1 MKRQEGL
8 FTDLGA
14 GEDVERG
21 PGVAVKSFSCTVQLI
36 VLFLFVFFGFVL
48 FFLVLFF
55 CFFCYFFV
63 LFFFFYQRLV
73 SLVNVFL
80 YSGVRMVNLG

>member
-36 VLFLFVFFGFVL
+36 VLFLFVFFGFV
-48 FFLVLFF
+48 V
-55 CFFCYFFV
+55 
-63 LFFFFYQRLV
+63 FFFYQRLV

-80 YSGVRMVNLG
+80 YSGV

>member
-36 VLFLFVFFGFVL
+36 VLFLFVFFGFVFL
-48 FFLVLFF
+48 FFLF
-55 CFFCYFFV
+55 FFV
-63 LFFFFYQRLV
+63 LFFFFIRDSFL
-73 SLVNVFL
+73 SLMSFFIQEYEWL
-80 YSGVRMVNLG
+80 TSAKREI

>member
-36 VLFLFVFFGFVL
+36 VLFLFVFF
-48 FFLVLFF
+48 LVLFF
-55 CFFCYFFV
+55 CFFC
-63 LFFFFYQRLV
+63 FFFCFGF
-73 SLVNVFL
+73 FL
-80 YSGVRMVNLG
+80 SETRFSR

>member
-36 VLFLFVFFGFVL
+36 VLFLFVFVCLFVCL
-48 FFLVLFF
+48 
-55 CFFCYFFV
+55 
-63 LFFFFYQRLV
+63 LFFFSSETRFSR
-73 SLVNVFL
+73 
-80 YSGVRMVNLG
+80 

>member
-36 VLFLFVFFGFVL
+36 VLFLFVFFGFVFL
-48 FFLVLFF
+48 FFLFFF
-55 CFFCYFFV
+55 CFGFF
-63 LFFFFYQRLV
+63 LSETRFSR
-73 SLVNVFL
+73 
-80 YSGVRMVNLG
+80 

>member
-36 VLFLFVFFGFVL
+36 VLFLFVFFGFVFFGFVFLL
-48 FFLVLFF
+48 FLFF
-55 CFFCYFFV
+55 CFFCFF
-63 LFFFFYQRLV
+63 LFCFFFLSETRFSR
-73 SLVNVFL
+73 
-80 YSGVRMVNLG
+80 

>member
-36 VLFLFVFFGFVL
+36 VLFLFVFFGFVFFGFVFL
-48 FFLVLFF
+48 FFLLFF
-55 CFFCYFFV
+55 CFV
-63 LFFFFYQRLV
+63 FFFYQRLV

>member
-21 PGVAVKSFSCTVQLI
+21 PGVAVKSFICTVQLI
-36 VLFLFVFFGFVL
+36 VLFLFVLSGL
-48 FFLVLFF
+48 FF
-55 CFFCYFFV
+55 
-63 LFFFFYQRLV
+63 LFFFFNQRLV

-80 YSGVRMVNLG
+80 YSGV

>member
-36 VLFLFVFFGFVL
+36 VLFLFVFFGFVFL
-48 FFLVLFF
+48 FFLF
-55 CFFCYFFV
+55 FFV
-63 LFFFFYQRLV
+63 LVFFYQRLV

-80 YSGVRMVNLG
+80 YSGV

>member
-21 PGVAVKSFSCTVQLI
+21 PGVAVKSFICTVQLI
-36 VLFLFVFFGFVL
+36 VLFLFVLSGL
-48 FFLVLFF
+48 FFL
-55 CFFCYFFV
+55 
-63 LFFFFYQRLV
+63 FFFLIRDSFL
-73 SLVNVFL
+73 SLMSFFIQEYEWL
-80 YSGVRMVNLG
+80 TTAKREI

>member
-36 VLFLFVFFGFVL
+36 VLFLFVFFGFVFL
-48 FFLVLFF
+48 FFLF
-55 CFFCYFFV
+55 FFV
-63 LFFFFYQRLV
+63 LFFFFFIRDSFL
-73 SLVNVFL
+73 SLMSFFIQEYEWL
-80 YSGVRMVNLG
+80 TSAKREI

>member
-36 VLFLFVFFGFVL
+36 VLFLFVFFW
-48 FFLVLFF
+48 F
-55 CFFCYFFV
+55 CFFVFFVFFFV
-63 LFFFFYQRLV
+63 LVFFYQRLV

-80 YSGVRMVNLG
+80 YSGV